1 MNSLRVLVSSKPI
14 FRTWSKASY
23 NHHSKCRLRD
33 DINQI
38 LYPIIEEIILLGEE
52 EDLEH
57 D

>member
-1 MNSLRVLVSSKPI
+1 MNSLRVLVTSAPI

-23 NHHSKCRLRD
+23 NHHSKFRIRD

-38 LYPIIEEIILLGEE
+38 LYPIIEEILLGEE
-52 EDLEH
+52 KDLEH